1 MHDELK
7 RLERNFGW
15 RPETHLFWDDSNHMW
30 ESSRSAREA
39 SAYSDEKWESMDALL
54 EDSWWYRTRNFI
66 ILNELESSQTFG
78 AAWDI
83 GCGSGVVSKFL
94 NENGVATIGLEPSR
108 QGAVLSARRGVVSFC
123 ASISELQLPDDSLDL
138 VTMFDVLEH
147 VESREAVL
155 AEVRRV
161 LKPGGRIVLT
171 VPALKS
177 LWSQFDVDG
186 GHFIRYSRRSLRNEL
201 ERAGF
206 EVARTGY
213 FFFLTVLPL
222 YVLRVIPYR
231 LGMRRAVATEATLRA
246 SGDAIGRAAAW
257 LERRLAMRLPFG
269 SSVLAIANLPSK

>member
-7 RLERNFGW
+7 RLEQDFGW
-15 RPETHLFWDDSNHMW
+15 RPDDHLLWDEANHIW
-30 ESSRSAREA
+30 QSSTSAREA
-39 SAYSDEKWESMDALL
+39 STYSDEKWEAMDALL
-54 EDSWWYRTRNFI
+54 DDSWWYRTRNFI
-66 ILNELESSQTFG
+66 ILSELEISQTVG
-78 AAWDI
+78 TAWDI

-94 NENGVATIGLEPSR
+94 NENGVATMGLEPSR

-147 VESREAVL
+147 VESRDAVL

-161 LKPGGRIVLT
+161 LKPGGRIILT
-171 VPALKS
+171 VPAMTS

-186 GHFIRYSRRSLRNEL
+186 GHFIRYSKRSLRREL
-201 ERAGF
+201 KQAGF
-206 EVARTGY
+206 VVTRIGY

-231 LGMRRAVATEATLRA
+231 LGLRRAVATEATLRA
-246 SGDAIGRAAAW
+246 SGDAIGRAATW
-257 LERRLAMRLPFG
+257 LERRFAMRLPFG
-269 SSVLAIANLPSK
+269 SSVLAIAEVPFV